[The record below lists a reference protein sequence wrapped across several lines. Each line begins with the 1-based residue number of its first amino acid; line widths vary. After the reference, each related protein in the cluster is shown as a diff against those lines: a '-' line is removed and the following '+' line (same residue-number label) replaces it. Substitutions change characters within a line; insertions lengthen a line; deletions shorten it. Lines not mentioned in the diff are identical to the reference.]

1 MASDITYIIKN
12 YDVSPDAIE
21 AIEECYNRLIDE
33 IGIHAD

>member
-1 MASDITYIIKN
+1 MVSDITYIIKN

-21 AIEECYNRLIDE
+21 ECYNRLIDE